1 MGTLS
6 TYFQRHKVFKQ
17 FIGIFVVNL
26 VNIFITAHL
35 FNHVTYFS
43 FFVVENLNTF
53 STPCKDI
60 VQVIETFLSSLNQ
73 PKSYTRFILGQFQM
87 TGELHVFD

>member
-1 MGTLS
+1 MLLT
-6 TYFQRHKVFKQ
+6 FH
-17 FIGIFVVNL
+17 
-26 VNIFITAHL
+26 
-35 FNHVTYFS
+35 

-87 TGELHVFD
+87 TGELHVFDKLQKLPLCC